1 MKQGEGG
8 EQGDPLMPALFALGL
23 HDTLE
28 AVKAQMLPGEH
39 LFAYLDDVY
48 ILCKPERVKK
58 LYDLLEKAL
67 KDQTGLKLNTG
78 KTRVYNRGGVQ
89 PEGVQELG
97 AEVWVG
103 GHDRDAAS
111 RGLKV
116 LGTPVGTPEY
126 TEAQGTKWLEKE
138 EKLWTLLPQL
148 PDLQS
153 AWLLLLNCAAPR
165 SNYRSRTV
173 APQYNGKYAKGHDE
187 GLWATLCALL
197 GKHPLEGLQ
206 GRSAA
211 QVATLPLRKGGLGL
225 RSAVRT
231 GPAAFWASWADTLPM
246 MAARCPDLAGKVF
259 EELEKATASEAECLR
274 QVSATKDVLS
284 SEGFECPSWREVHN
298 GLRPPKPPQTA
309 EPGEVRHGWQ
319 YHAASRRETYYRE
332 AVVLTE
338 RGRPSQALLRSQ
350 AGRCAG
356 EHLTLLPLSEELQWE
371 NAKLRALLLRRLR
384 LPLDLDERRCRCGK
398 TLDWLGDHRA
408 ACGTGGVLQ
417 TRAVPLERM
426 WARVGREAG
435 ARVRTHA
442 YLNDLNVLRAQ
453 PAN

>member
-1 MKQGEGG
+1 
-8 EQGDPLMPALFALGL
+8 
-23 HDTLE
+23 
-28 AVKAQMLPGEH
+28 
-39 LFAYLDDVY
+39 
-48 ILCKPERVKK
+48 
-58 LYDLLEKAL
+58 
-67 KDQTGLKLNTG
+67 
-78 KTRVYNRGGVQ
+78 
-89 PEGVQELG
+89 
-97 AEVWVG
+97 
-103 GHDRDAAS
+103 
-111 RGLKV
+111 
-116 LGTPVGTPEY
+116 
-126 TEAQGTKWLEKE
+126 
-138 EKLWTLLPQL
+138 
-148 PDLQS
+148 
-153 AWLLLLNCAAPR
+153 
-165 SNYRSRTV
+165 
-173 APQYNGKYAKGHDE
+173 
-187 GLWATLCALL
+187 
-197 GKHPLEGLQ
+197 
-206 GRSAA
+206 
-211 QVATLPLRKGGLGL
+211 
-225 RSAVRT
+225 
-231 GPAAFWASWADTLPM
+231 M
-246 MAARCPDLAGKVF
+246 MAARCPDLAGKVL

-274 QVSATKDVLS
+274 QASATKDVLS

-298 GLRPPKPPQTA
+298 GLRPLEPPQTA

-435 ARVRTHA
+435 ARVRTHT
-442 YLNDLNVLRAQ
+442 YLNDLNVLRVKPTDGRRLEVVLRGL
-453 PAN
+453 PANLVGQVAVDATLVSPLTRKGAARPRAHWQDGAALKDARKKKVTTFSELLKTRRCTLAIAEMNVGER